1 VTRGPNCEVVVYLD
15 GARIGIPKW
24 APFNLND
31 VPVVQIA
38 AMEFYRSASEIPVE
52 FNSPGSMCGV
62 LAIWTRVG
70 GGRE

>member
-1 VTRGPNCEVVVYLD
+1 MTRGPNCEVVVYLD